1 MKNSKNKN
9 IMKIIRFVIGISII
23 LFLLFKIGISEILST
38 LAETKLGIFLIAYV
52 FLLLSHFLDSLNVYM
67 LIDTLKNKIK
77 YSDFFAY
84 YTNSRIASLFLP
96 GRIGDFS
103 LTFFTKRHKI
113 SIGES
118 GAVLLLDKII
128 TLIIYSLLAAVG
140 FYILLDMNIIVYLL
154 LFGIVGIVALIILL
168 NNKVRQFIRKKI
180 LGKRAVIFKGFSKFF
195 FDIVKK
201 HKIRLLLNILNTF
214 LRITVLSISY
224 YFIFLSLGV
233 ELALFS
239 IILVESIIS
248 IAIMIPITIN
258 GMGVKE
264 SIGIFLYGILL
275 VSSEITAARYV
286 LSIILYYSFAFILYL
301 ITKNKLNIAIKHNK
315 K

>member
-1 MKNSKNKN
+1 
-9 IMKIIRFVIGISII
+9 
-23 LFLLFKIGISEILST
+23 
-38 LAETKLGIFLIAYV
+38 
-52 FLLLSHFLDSLNVYM
+52 
-67 LIDTLKNKIK
+67 
-77 YSDFFAY
+77 
-84 YTNSRIASLFLP
+84 
-96 GRIGDFS
+96 
-103 LTFFTKRHKI
+103 
-113 SIGES
+113 
-118 GAVLLLDKII
+118 
-128 TLIIYSLLAAVG
+128 
-140 FYILLDMNIIVYLL
+140 MNIIVYLL